1 MALVAG
7 RSLLIVQQAAERVLS
22 LSPGEQRDA
31 GSVGVRGHLDSV
43 DLTMTSDVSTD
54 IWTSGVLELFNLEN
68 KLLAFF

>member
-7 RSLLIVQQAAERVLS
+7 RSLLIVQQAAERV